1 MLPLLRRQVA
11 SGKGGPG
18 QGERSSGMQTNVVPN
33 DALDQAL
40 WALSGWTDVVASR
53 EIVLAIAALVVYF
66 ATAPRGRRWL
76 AWEDF
81 QRDIVTEHW
90 DVLLSLIHI

>member
-1 MLPLLRRQVA
+1 
-11 SGKGGPG
+11 
-18 QGERSSGMQTNVVPN
+18 MQTNVVPN

-76 AWEDF
+76 AWGP
-81 QRDIVTEHW
+81 IA
-90 DVLLSLIHI
+90 LLLLTLLLL